1 MLLSIHFIFDSAA
14 CAIPDS
20 DNDEVIITGGSEM
33 ISNRMLA
40 RVSVYRKAGHSRDL
54 ADMRN
59 GRGGHACSSFI
70 SNGKRVI
77 IERLFITSSLLLFI
91 VSCYWSPEDRV
102 LEILVIIKTWQSKT
116 QPRSTVTESGELF
129 MLN

>member
-1 MLLSIHFIFDSAA
+1 MFDSAA

-20 DNDEVIITGGSEM
+20 ENDEVIITGGIEITSRG
-33 ISNRMLA
+33 IHAVA
-40 RVSVYRKAGHSRDL
+40 RVSVYTNAGHNRDL
-54 ADMRN
+54 ADMRK

-91 VSCYWSPEDRV
+91 VSSCWSLEDRV
-102 LEILVIIKTWQSKT
+102 LGI
-116 QPRSTVTESGELF
+116 
-129 MLN
+129 